1 MKYHI
6 KLTLYEGERE
16 YGFGPGTCELLERV
30 RETRSLNQ
38 AAKDMGM
45 SYSKAWKSLKNT
57 EESLG
62 IQLLVRKGP
71 QGSILSKEGNELVQ
85 SYQKALMRVES
96 VIEKEVNELHIT

>member
-6 KLTLYEGERE
+6 KLTLYKEEKE
-16 YGFGPGTCELLERV
+16 FGFGPGTCELLERV
-30 RETRSLNQ
+30 AFTRSLNQ

-62 IQLLVRKGP
+62 LKLLIRKGP
-71 QGSILSKEGNELVQ
+71 QGSVLSREGMELLDCYQRAVLKAEQAILG
-85 SYQKALMRVES
+85 
-96 VIEKEVNELHIT
+96 EVSLLDIK

>member
-6 KLTLYEGERE
+6 KLTLYKEERE

-30 RETRSLNQ
+30 EVNRSLNQ

-57 EESLG
+57 EENLG
-62 IQLLVRKGP
+62 IQLLIRKGP
-71 QGSILSKEGNELVQ
+71 QGSILSKEGSALVRL
-85 SYQKALMRVES
+85 YQNALLKAES
-96 VIEKEVNELHIT
+96 VIEQEVSGS